1 MQNEKWVDIYIFNP
15 GYYLVNDKNRIL
27 LTSGFDNDLI
37 LSFIHPVYAILLS
50 YFNGE
55 DNLETVADK
64 IGRDFSI
71 PREQAIQIIFPLI
84 ENEIQVNLKYD
95 NQISSFPERILIKNA
110 SRSVRKDMDAN
121 KYIIHPPY
129 DFKTMRLQIPRSI
142 LFVVNTKCYTDC
154 VYCYADRKTTYTPL
168 ETTRILEF
176 IDEAKEIGIGIIDLS
191 GGELLLHKDYEVIIK
206 KLVDYGYNPY
216 ISTKLPVSQKQLD
229 VLRNIGISRL
239 QYSIDSLVPTLQKS
253 NLGVSAAYVGNM
265 KRSVDYA
272 DRLGLKLIIKSTLT
286 KETMTI
292 DGLDLLFQ
300 YMLSLKNIVKY
311 TFTPTGY
318 SHFKSYEL
326 YDGIKPTLAQVNEVR
341 SFIEKKY
348 NDVAFEINWDT
359 GSIHSPEEFRNR
371 QEFDTRALCTGNVSG
386 LVVLPDGKVTICEEL
401 YWNKHFII
409 GDLTKNSLAEIWHS
423 PEAHALYRFT
433 KDQLAAN
440 SACNACDT
448 FAECRHRRG
457 VCWKEV
463 MACYGKENWSFPDP
477 RCPLAPELDAKTKNA
492 LIYV

>member
-1 MQNEKWVDIYIFNP
+1 MQNVNMAKKYIFNP
-15 GYYLVNDKNRIL
+15 SYFLVNDKNRIL

-37 LSFIHPVYAILLS
+37 LSFIHPVYAILIS
-50 YFNGE
+50 YFTGE
-55 DNLETVADK
+55 DDMEIVMEK
-64 IGRDFSI
+64 IGRDF
-71 PREQAIQIIFPLI
+71 AIQKEQVLHTILPLI
-84 ENEIQVNLKYD
+84 ENEEQVNLKYD
-95 NQISSFPERILIKNA
+95 DHISSFPERMLI
-110 SRSVRKDMDAN
+110 RSTSGRVRKDMNAD

-129 DFKTMRLQIPRSI
+129 DFKTMRLQTPRSI

-176 IDEAKEIGIGIIDLS
+176 IDEAKEMGIGIIDLS

-216 ISTKLPVSQKQLD
+216 ISTKVPVSRKQLD
-229 VLRNIGISRL
+229 VLRSIGVTRL
-239 QYSIDSLVPTLQKS
+239 QYSIDSLVPALQKS
-253 NLGVSAAYVGNM
+253 NLGVSAAYVDDL

-272 DRLGLKLIIKSTLT
+272 DQLGLELIIKSTLT

-292 DGLDLLFQ
+292 EGLDLLFQ
-300 YMLSLKNIVKY
+300 YMLSLKNIAKY
-311 TFTPTGY
+311 TFTPVGY

-326 YDGIKPTLAQVNEVR
+326 YASIKPTWAQVNEVR
-341 SFIEKKY
+341 QFVEKKY
-348 NDVAFEINWDT
+348 SDVAFEINWDT
-359 GSIHSPEEFRNR
+359 GSIHSPEEFRNQ
-371 QEFDTRALCTGNVSG
+371 QEFNTRALCTGNVSG

-401 YWNKHFII
+401 YWNEHFII
-409 GDLTKNSLAEIWHS
+409 GDLTKNLLAEIWHS

-433 KDQLAAN
+433 KDSLGTG
-440 SACNACDT
+440 SPCNACDT
-448 FAECRHRRG
+448 FSECRHRRG

-463 MACYGKENWSFPDP
+463 MACYGKENWSYPDP
-477 RCPLAPELDAKTKNA
+477 RCPLAPEIDTEIKNT